1 MTALP
6 DTDEGYTDESYAVE
20 QQFIA
25 EYPDD

>member
-6 DTDEGYTDESYAVE
+6 DTDEEYMDESYAVE